1 MTSNLAPRRRA
12 RSGGSGIGDRQDDHG
27 QGQAGPGQQ
36 GDVHRPAADGEE
48 SNPPHRQQCP
58 QHRGAQ
64 QRESDQDDAAAPM
77 AERDDQQTDGDH
89 HEYGQQ
95 RQLTEE
101 ARQKGPAD
109 VERRLGHAGCA
120 SRAARSAART
130 TFCSSIA
137 RVIGPTPPGL
147 GATWPATSTT
157 SGATSPAIFP
167 STLLTPTSS
176 TAAPGFTIAEV
187 ISPGTPAAAT
197 TMSAVRTC
205 AARSR
210 VPVWHNVTVAF
221 SERRVSSSP
230 RGRPTVTPRP
240 TTVTSAPL
248 ISTWWRRS
256 SSTMPYG
263 VHGSGAALP
272 STSQPRFVGCSPS
285 ASLVG
290 SISPRT
296 AFSSMPLGSGS
307 CTM

>member
-1 MTSNLAPRRRA
+1 MVTWPCRAFSAMTSNLAPRRRA

-58 QHRGAQ
+58 RYRGAQ
-64 QRESDQDDAAAPM
+64 QRESEQDDAAAPM

-95 RQLTEE
+95 RQLTEQT
-101 ARQKGPAD
+101 RQKGAAEL
-109 VERRLGHAGCA
+109 ERRLGHAGCA
-120 SRAARSAART
+120 SRVARSAART

-176 TAAPGFTIAEV
+176 TATPGFTSAEV

-210 VPVWHNVTVAF
+210 VPVWHSVAVAF
-221 SERRVSSSP
+221 SLLRVSRSP
-230 RGRPTVTPRP
+230 SGRPTVTPRP
-240 TTVTSAPL
+240 TTTTSAPA
-248 ISTWWRRS
+248 IGTSWRRS
-256 SSTMPYG
+256 SSTMSFG
-263 VHGSGAALP
+263 VHGSGAGCP
-272 STSQPRFVGCSPS
+272 RTSQPRLVGWSPS
-285 ASLVG
+285 AS
-290 SISPRT
+290 
-296 AFSSMPLGSGS
+296 FSG
-307 CTM
+307 